1 MQAESLW
8 LIVLACAAATFVWR
22 ALGVVVV
29 KRIDAGGALFQW
41 VTCVSYAMVAG
52 LIFRMIIMP
61 ESLLRDW
68 VPQTIDQLELEHTR
82 MVTEL
87 DPEIILL
94 GTGKSLRFPHAE
106 LISALA
112 RAHDVDFLSG
122 HSKQIGVEV
131 MDTAAACRTYNILSA
146 EGRSVAAALF
156 MI

>member
-1 MQAESLW
+1 VINEEKLTRS
-8 LIVLACAAATFVWR
+8 LIV
-22 ALGVVVV
+22 
-29 KRIDAGGALFQW
+29 
-41 VTCVSYAMVAG
+41 
-52 LIFRMIIMP
+52 MP
-61 ESLLRDW
+61 ERLLRDW
-68 VPQTIDQLELEHTR
+68 VPQNFEQLELEHTR
-82 MVTEL
+82 IVTDL

-94 GTGKSLRFPHAE
+94 GTGKSLHFPHAE

-122 HSKQIGVEV
+122 QTRQIGVEV

>member
-1 MQAESLW
+1 MLA
-8 LIVLACAAATFVWR
+8 LACDLHYIVAMELSLDYNASRYSIHSYNV
-22 ALGVVVV
+22 GEVVVND
-29 KRIDAGGALFQW
+29 KRL
-41 VTCVSYAMVAG
+41 TRS
-52 LIFRMIIMP
+52 LIIMP
-61 ESLLRDW
+61 ERLLHDW
-68 VPQTIDQLELEHTR
+68 VPQTIDQLQLEHTR

-94 GTGKSLRFPHAE
+94 GTGKSLQFPSAE
-106 LISALA
+106 IISALA

-122 HSKQIGVEV
+122 HSKQIGVEI

>member
-1 MQAESLW
+1 MLVLYRDMHYIVAMELSLDYNTSRYS
-8 LIVLACAAATFVWR
+8 IHSYNV
-22 ALGVVVV
+22 GEVVVND
-29 KRIDAGGALFQW
+29 KRL
-41 VTCVSYAMVAG
+41 TRS
-52 LIFRMIIMP
+52 LIIMP
-61 ESLLRDW
+61 ERLLHDW
-68 VPQTIDQLELEHTR
+68 VPQTIDQLQLEHTR

-94 GTGKSLRFPHAE
+94 GTGKSLQFPSAE
-106 LISALA
+106 IISALA

-122 HSKQIGVEV
+122 HSKQIGVEI